1 MCAEQTTFKLR
12 PGDFVILLSDGAEP
26 VQDGALVALLSEKN
40 FENAAVLCDRIFAL
54 AREGCAG
61 QDDLSVSVVRVM
73 NAK

>member
-1 MCAEQTTFKLR
+1 LIYAPPGVGKTTVLKDIIRYVSGIGLRCA
-12 PGDFVILLSDGAEP
+12 VIDSRGELDVS
-26 VQDGALVALLSEKN
+26 
-40 FENAAVLCDRIFAL
+40 AVLCDRIFAL

>member
-1 MCAEQTTFKLR
+1 MILKNYLFSLKFSLLYAV
-12 PGDFVILLSDGAEP
+12 GDFWVLR
-26 VQDGALVALLSEKN
+26 EKN